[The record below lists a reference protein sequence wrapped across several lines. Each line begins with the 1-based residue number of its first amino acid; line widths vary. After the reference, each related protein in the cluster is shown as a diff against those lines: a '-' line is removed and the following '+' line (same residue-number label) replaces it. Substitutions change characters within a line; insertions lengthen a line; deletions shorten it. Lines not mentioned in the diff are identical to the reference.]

1 MSEQSTAQPDAMPF
15 LKFSLDD
22 VVVRELGGLVLGA
35 TNVIPAGNSFE
46 LRTDLSLDG
55 AFVPLLIGDEF
66 NIFHHVRNI
75 EGGPAILLPLS
86 PVAPSFKVGFT
97 TPGATALNPAH
108 MTITSGPYT
117 TGDANIGT
125 PGDLQISAGSAS
137 GTFLITTHIHA
148 VVAGIRPIVTALNDG
163 LLIQVV

>member
-15 LKFSLDD
+15 LKFSLED
-22 VVVRELGGLVLGA
+22 VVIRELGGLVLGA
-35 TNVIPAGNSFE
+35 TNVITAGNSFE
-46 LRTDLSLDG
+46 LRTELSLDG
-55 AFVPLLIGDEF
+55 AFVPLLIGDAF

-75 EGGPAILLPLS
+75 EGGAAFLLPLS
-86 PVAPSFKVGFT
+86 PAAGFVVGV
-97 TPGATALNPAH
+97 GTAAIPAH

-125 PGDLQISAGSAS
+125 PGDLQIPLGSAS
-137 GTFLITTHIHA
+137 GTFLITTHVHA
-148 VVAGIRPIVTALNDG
+148 VAAGIRPIVTALNDG